1 VKGVREVAR
10 GTALPRLRAVRIAR
24 LLTQQELARAAGV
37 GFTTVNR
44 LERGDT
50 PAELRTVR
58 KLAAALGVEPA
69 ALGVEPVEPSGAQP
83 PPGAARGRAGGA
95 GGAGGAGAN
104 GTLHRASRVPQR
116 RRG

>member
-1 VKGVREVAR
+1 MFSHDTRSTRGREVPAVGR
-10 GTALPRLRAVRIAR
+10 GTPLPRLRAVRIAR

-58 KLAAALGVEPA
+58 KLAAALGVAPA
-69 ALGVEPVEPSGAQP
+69 ALLVGQTPQG
-83 PPGAARGRAGGA
+83 PGR
-95 GGAGGAGAN
+95 
-104 GTLHRASRVPQR
+104 
-116 RRG
+116 